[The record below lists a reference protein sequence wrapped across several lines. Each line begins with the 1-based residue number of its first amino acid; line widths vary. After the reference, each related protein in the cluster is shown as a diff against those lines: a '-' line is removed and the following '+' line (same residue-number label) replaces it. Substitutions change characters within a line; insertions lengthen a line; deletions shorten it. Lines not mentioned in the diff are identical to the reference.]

1 MGNVASS
8 TPRKFARRPLALAG
22 MLALLAGPSH
32 CFATPPDVPGI
43 ARTQSRTP
51 HSIATQ
57 QRLRIWLIDVGQGD
71 AILIELPESVSTALG
86 NPAGDPVNI
95 LIDGGASPVN
105 LARRTPE
112 FLHRIYGATGVT
124 IEHMVLTHH
133 DRDHVVGLTRV
144 LEDDTIA
151 VTNVYVGGLASFRR
165 GVRDIPLTGN
175 AGGFIGD
182 TNRSL
187 GRFSSTGALEALY
200 LVDTFGVLKARVA
213 ANEFNSDYGDFAAA
227 IVQKTKPDKVKSFE
241 QACFGCGPLDAIHAP
256 KAGVR
261 PALSVTTLWP
271 MKRPRGY
278 GQWDKT
284 TNGNSVAFRLD
295 YGQFSMLFSGDLNTE
310 SEPDVVANLEDEHRT
325 ALLDV
330 DVFKAAH
337 HGSDHNAPE
346 FLEHEKL
353 KPILSAASMGGAGFM
368 AYGHP
373 SLDTITTLGGVKRFY
388 STYVHE
394 IKFDRAKLTTDQKI
408 QKLVEDTHL
417 LIETDG
423 ERFRLVEVGTKH
435 DSPIFDVNDVPAN
448 KGTPW
453 ISAN

>member
-1 MGNVASS
+1 MGKVS
-8 TPRKFARRPLALAG
+8 PPFALGCLLA
-22 MLALLAGPSH
+22 MLAAATGSLA
-32 CFATPPDVPGI
+32 APPDVPGI
-43 ARTQSRTP
+43 SRTQSRTP
-51 HSIATQ
+51 AGIATQ
-57 QRLRIWLIDVGQGD
+57 QRLRIWFIDIGQGD
-71 AILIELPESVSTALG
+71 AILVELPESVSLALG
-86 NPAGDPVNI
+86 NPAGDPVNL

-105 LARRTPE
+105 LAKKTPE
-112 FLHRIYGATGVT
+112 FLHRLYGVQGAT

-144 LEDDTIA
+144 LEDETIA
-151 VTNVYVGGLASFRR
+151 VSNVYVSGLAAFRR

-182 TNRSL
+182 KNRSL
-187 GRFSSTGALEALY
+187 GRFTSTGLLEASY

-213 ANEFNSDYGDFAAA
+213 AGELTSDYGNFAAA
-227 IVQKTKPDKVKSFE
+227 IVEKSKPSKVQTFQ
-241 QACFGCGPLDAIHAP
+241 QACFGCGALDAIQAP
-256 KAGVR
+256 KSGAR
-261 PALSVTTLWP
+261 PAFSLTTIWP

-278 GQWDKT
+278 SQWDKT
-284 TNGNSVAFRLD
+284 TNGNSIAFRLD
-295 YGQFSMLFSGDLNTE
+295 YGGFSMLFTGDLNTQ
-310 SEPDVVANLEDEHRT
+310 SEPDVVANLEDQQRT

-353 KPILSAASMGGAGFM
+353 KPVLSAASMGGAGFM

-373 SLDTITTLGGVKRFY
+373 SLDTMATLGGPKRFY
-388 STYVHE
+388 STYVRE
-394 IKFDRAKLTTDQKI
+394 ITFDRTKLTTPEKI
-408 QKLVEDTHL
+408 AKVVEDTHVL
-417 LIETDG
+417 VETDG
-423 ERFRLVEVGTKH
+423 ERFRIVEVGTKH
-435 DSPIFDVNDVPAN
+435 DSPIFDVNDVPAD

>member
-1 MGNVASS
+1 MGEVALN
-8 TPRKFARRPLALAG
+8 TPGPLPGRTCALAY
-22 MLALLAGPSH
+22 LLAILAASH
-32 CFATPPDVPGI
+32 SFAAPPNVPGI
-43 ARTQSRTP
+43 SRVQSRIP
-51 HSIATQ
+51 PGIATQ
-57 QRLRIWLIDVGQGD
+57 QRLRIWLINIGQGD
-71 AILIELPESVSTALG
+71 AILIELPESVSGALG
-86 NPAGDPVNI
+86 NSAGDPVNL

-105 LARRTPE
+105 LARKTPE
-112 FLHRIYGATGVT
+112 FLHRLYGARDVT

-144 LEDDTIA
+144 LEDETIA
-151 VTNVYVGGLASFRR
+151 VANIYVSGLAAFRR

-182 TNRSL
+182 KNRSL
-187 GRFSSTGALEALY
+187 GRFTSTGMLEERY

-213 ANEFNSDYGDFAAA
+213 AGELISDYGDFSAA
-227 IVQKTKPDKVKSFE
+227 IVQKTRPAKVQSFR
-241 QACFGCGPLDAIHAP
+241 QACFGCGALDAIQAP
-256 KAGVR
+256 KSGVR
-261 PALSVTTLWP
+261 PAFSLTTVWP

-278 GQWDKT
+278 SQWDKT
-284 TNGNSVAFRLD
+284 TNGNSIAFRLD
-295 YGQFSMLFSGDLNTE
+295 YGGFSMLFTGDLNTE
-310 SEPDVVANLEDEHRT
+310 SEPDVIANLEHEQRT

-353 KPILSAASMGGAGFM
+353 KPVLSAASMGGAGFM

-373 SLDTITTLGGVKRFY
+373 SLDTIATLGGARRFY
-388 STYVHE
+388 STYVRE
-394 IKFDRAKLTTDQKI
+394 VRFDRARLTTPEKI
-408 QKLVEDTHL
+408 QAVVEDTHV

-423 ERFRLVEVGTKH
+423 ERFRIVEVGTKH
-435 DSPIFDVNDVPAN
+435 DSPIFAVNDVPAD

-453 ISAN
+453 ISTN